1 MSNLFAIR
9 PYRFVPSLLTV
20 VLCLAWLLPGLI
32 GHEPWKGDEAETMG
46 LIHSVLSGAPAAIP
60 TLAGEPWL
68 STPPLYNLI
77 AATFA
82 QIFSPWLP
90 AHDGARLA
98 GGFFILLT
106 LFFAG
111 FTGRELYGSEHGR
124 LAALVLIGSV
134 GLWVRAHESIPQTA
148 LLAGVAMVGYGAA
161 LSVRRAYVGGAIAG
175 TGLGISFM
183 SVGIAETLGLGMA
196 LLALPAFS
204 PVWRQTNTLKAAA
217 MTLLFAAPWLL
228 IWPLALYQTAPGLL
242 ADWWHSQ
249 VQLRF
254 VFWSA
259 QPGMGTLYYF
269 KFLPW
274 FAWPAWP
281 LALWTVWKARRGQ
294 LTSTGIVLP
303 LAMWLSLTLILS
315 FTTESSPDQ
324 GLPLLIPLAWLA
336 AGSTY
341 TLRRGA
347 ANALYWF
354 AVMTFAV
361 VATTAWVYWSAL
373 DMGVP
378 IKLARH
384 LHAIQPGYQGAFH
397 PFPVGMAVL
406 YCLAWAL
413 LVIRMKRSPQRPLIV
428 WAAGMTL
435 TWGLAASL
443 FERPMDERMSYE
455 AMILSMQNH
464 LPATACIASRGVDDG
479 TRAMLDYYLGV
490 QTLRE
495 ENTTTTTCP
504 VLLVEDYSETGVLPK
519 LDGWKIIWSGNRPG
533 NSTERYILYHRLKH
547 SHLKHD

>member
-20 VLCLAWLLPGLI
+20 ALCLAWLLPGLI

-46 LIHSVLSGAPAAIP
+46 LIHSILSGAPTAIP

-68 STPPLYNLI
+68 GAPPLYSLI
-77 AATFA
+77 ASTFA
-82 QIFSPWLP
+82 QLFSPWLP

-98 GGFFILLT
+98 GGFFILLS
-106 LFFAG
+106 LLFAG

-161 LSVRRAYVGGAIAG
+161 LAVRRAYVGGATAG
-175 TGLGISFM
+175 IGLGITFM
-183 SVGIAETLGLGMA
+183 SVGIPETLALGIA
-196 LLALPAFS
+196 LLALPIFS
-204 PVWRQTNTLKAAA
+204 PSWRHGNTLKAAA
-217 MTLLFAAPWLL
+217 MTLLFAAPWFL

-242 ADWWHSQ
+242 HDWWHSQ
-249 VQLRF
+249 TQARF
-254 VFWSA
+254 VFWSTP
-259 QPGMGTLYYF
+259 PGMGTLYYF

-281 LALWTVWKARRGQ
+281 LALWTVWKARRDQ
-294 LTSTGIVLP
+294 LTTTGIVLP
-303 LAMWLSLTLILS
+303 LAMWLSLTIVLS

-324 GLPLLIPLAWLA
+324 GLPLLLPLAWLA

-361 VATTAWVYWSAL
+361 VAAAAWVYWSAL
-373 DMGVP
+373 DLGVP
-378 IKLARH
+378 VKLAHH
-384 LHAIQPGYQGAFH
+384 LHDIQPGYQGEFH
-397 PFPVGMAVL
+397 PFMVGMAVL

-413 LVIRMKRSPQRPLIV
+413 LMIRMPRSPQRPLIA

-435 TWGLAASL
+435 AWGLAASL

-455 AMILSMQNH
+455 AMMKSMQPH
-464 LPATACIASRGVDDG
+464 LPVKACISSRGVADG
-479 TRAMLDYYLGV
+479 ARAMLDYYLGV

-495 ENTTTTTCP
+495 ENTNTTTCP
-504 VLLVEDYSETGVLPK
+504 VLLVEDHSEAATPPK
-519 LDGWKIIWSGNRPG
+519 LAGWRITWSGNRPG
-533 NSTERYILYHRLKH
+533 NHTERYILYHRLKH
-547 SHLKHD
+547 G

>member
-46 LIHSVLSGAPAAIP
+46 LIHSVLSGAPTAIP

-68 STPPLYNLI
+68 GVPPLYSLVG
-77 AATFA
+77 AAFA
-82 QIFSPWLP
+82 EIFSTWLP

-98 GGFFILLT
+98 GGFFILIT
-106 LFFAG
+106 LFFTG
-111 FTGRELYGSEHGR
+111 FAGRELYGSEHGR
-124 LAALVLIGSV
+124 LTALVLIGSV

-161 LSVRRAYVGGAIAG
+161 LSVRRAYVGGALAG

-183 SVGIAETLGLGMA
+183 SIGVAETLALGMT
-196 LLALPAFS
+196 LLALPIFS
-204 PVWRQTNTLKAAA
+204 PSWRQSSTLKAAA
-217 MTLLFAAPWLL
+217 MTVLFAAPWLL
-228 IWPLALYQTAPGLL
+228 IWPLALYQSAPGLL

-249 VQLRF
+249 IQARF
-254 VFWSA
+254 VFWSTP
-259 QPGMGTLYYF
+259 PGMGTLYYF

-281 LALWTVWKARRGQ
+281 LALWTVWRARRGQ
-294 LTSTGIVLP
+294 LTSPGIVLP
-303 LAMWLSLTLILS
+303 MAMWLSLTAVLS

-324 GLPLLIPLAWLA
+324 GLPLLLPLAWLA

-354 AVMTFAV
+354 AIMTFAV
-361 VATTAWVYWSAL
+361 VAATAWVYWSAL
-373 DMGVP
+373 DLGIP
-378 IKLARH
+378 FKLAHH
-384 LHAIQPGYQGAFH
+384 LDDIQPGYQGEFH
-397 PFPVGMAVL
+397 PFMVSMAVL
-406 YCLAWAL
+406 YCVGWAL
-413 LVIRMKRSPQRPLIV
+413 LVLRLQRSPQRPLIV

-435 TWGLAASL
+435 AWGLAASL

-455 AMILSMQNH
+455 AMMKSMQPH
-464 LPATACIASRGVDDG
+464 LPATACIASRGVSDG
-479 TRAMLDYYLGV
+479 ARAMLDYYLDV

-495 ENTTTTTCP
+495 ENTTATTCP
-504 VLLVEDYSETGVLPK
+504 FLLVEDHSETATVPK
-519 LDGWKIIWSGNRPG
+519 LHGWRIKWSGNRPG
-533 NSTERYILYHRLKH
+533 NRTERYILYRRLKH
-547 SHLKHD
+547 G

>member
-1 MSNLFAIR
+1 MSNLFSIR

-20 VLCLAWLLPGLI
+20 MLCLAWLLPGLI

-46 LIHSVLSGAPAAIP
+46 LIHSVLSGAPTAIP

-68 STPPLYNLI
+68 SVPPLYSLI
-77 AATFA
+77 GAAFA

-98 GGFFILLT
+98 GGFFILMT

-161 LSVRRAYVGGAIAG
+161 LSVRRAYIGGAIAG

-183 SVGIAETLGLGMA
+183 SVGVAETLALG
-196 LLALPAFS
+196 LALFALPIFS
-204 PVWRQTNTLKAAA
+204 PSWRRSNTIKAAA
-217 MTLLFAAPWLL
+217 MTLLFVAPWLL
-228 IWPLALYQTAPGLL
+228 IWPLALYQVAPGLL
-242 ADWWHSQ
+242 TDWWHSQ
-249 VQLRF
+249 VQARF
-254 VFWSA
+254 VFWS
-259 QPGMGTLYYF
+259 PTPTMGTLYYF

-281 LALWTVWKARRGQ
+281 LALWTLWQARREQ

-303 LAMWLSLTLILS
+303 LAMWLSFSIVLS
-315 FTTESSPDQ
+315 FTTEPTPDQ

-336 AGSTY
+336 AGSTF

-354 AVMTFAV
+354 AVMTFGV
-361 VATTAWVYWSAL
+361 VAATAWVYWSAL
-373 DMGVP
+373 DLGMP
-378 IKLARH
+378 MKLAQH
-384 LHAIQPGYQGAFH
+384 LHAIQPGYQGEFR
-397 PFPVGMAVL
+397 PFLVGMAVL
-406 YCLAWAL
+406 YCVVWAVL
-413 LVIRMKRSPQRPLIV
+413 MIRMQRSPQRPLIA

-435 TWGLAASL
+435 AWGLAASL

-455 AMILSMQNH
+455 AMMKSMQPH
-464 LPATACIASRGVDDG
+464 LPATACVSSRGVADG
-479 TRAMLDYYLGV
+479 ARAMLDYYLGV
-490 QTLRE
+490 QTVRQE
-495 ENTTTTTCP
+495 ITTGSTCP
-504 VLLVEDYSETGVLPK
+504 VLLVEDQSETAELPQIS
-519 LDGWKIIWSGNRPG
+519 GWHITWSGNRPG
-533 NSTERYILYHRLKH
+533 NRTERYILYSRLNP
-547 SHLKHD
+547 

>member
-1 MSNLFAIR
+1 MSNLFSIR

-46 LIHSVLSGAPAAIP
+46 LIHSVLSGGPTAIP

-68 STPPLYNLI
+68 SVPPLYNLI
-77 AATFA
+77 GATFA
-82 QIFSPWLP
+82 QLFSPWLP

-98 GGFFILLT
+98 GGFFVLLA
-106 LFFAG
+106 LFFSG
-111 FTGRELYGSEHGR
+111 FAGRELYGSEHGR
-124 LAALVLIGSV
+124 LAALVLIGSI

-161 LSVRRAYVGGAIAG
+161 LSVRRAYVGGAIVG
-175 TGLGISFM
+175 TGIGISFM
-183 SVGIAETLGLGMA
+183 SVGVAETMALGMA
-196 LLALPAFS
+196 LFALPLFS
-204 PVWRQTNTLKAAA
+204 PSWRQVNTLKAAA

-249 VQLRF
+249 VQARF
-254 VFWSA
+254 VFWSDK
-259 QPGMGTLYYF
+259 PYMGTLYYF

-303 LAMWLSLTLILS
+303 LAMWLSLSIVLS
-315 FTTESSPDQ
+315 FTTESSPDL

-354 AVMTFAV
+354 AVMTFSVV
-361 VATTAWVYWSAL
+361 VATAWVYWSAL
-373 DMGVP
+373 DLGIP
-378 IKLARH
+378 KSLAHH
-384 LHAIQPGYQGAFH
+384 LANIQPGYQGEFR
-397 PFPVGMAVL
+397 PFLVGMAVI

-413 LVIRMKRSPQRPLIV
+413 LMIRLKRSPQRPLIA

-435 TWGLAASL
+435 AWGIAASL
-443 FERPMDERMSYE
+443 FERPIDERMSYD
-455 AMILSMQNH
+455 AMLFSLQPH
-464 LPATACIASRGVDDG
+464 LPTSTCIASDGVSDDA
-479 TRAMLDYYLGV
+479 RAMLDYYLGV
-490 QTLRE
+490 QTLRQ
-495 ENTTTTTCP
+495 ENTKTSTCRA
-504 VLLVEDYSETGVLPK
+504 LLVEDHSDSTTLPHRK
-519 LDGWKIIWSGNRPG
+519 GWRITWHGNRPG
-533 NSTERYILYHRLKH
+533 NRTERFILYRRV
-547 SHLKHD
+547 

>member
-1 MSNLFAIR
+1 MSNLFSIR
-9 PYRFVPSLLTV
+9 PYRFVPSLLTL

-46 LIHSVLSGAPAAIP
+46 LIHSVLGGAPTAIP

-68 STPPLYNLI
+68 SVPPLYSLVG
-77 AATFA
+77 AAFA

-98 GGFFILLT
+98 GGFFILMT

-161 LSVRRAYVGGAIAG
+161 LSVRRAYVGGAITG

-183 SVGIAETLGLGMA
+183 SVGVAETLALG
-196 LLALPAFS
+196 LALFALPILSPA
-204 PVWRQTNTLKAAA
+204 WRKTNTIKAAA

-228 IWPLALYQTAPGLL
+228 IWPLALYQVAPGLL

-249 VQLRF
+249 VQDRF

-259 QPGMGTLYYF
+259 APAMGTLYYF

-281 LALWTVWKARRGQ
+281 LALWTLWQARRGQ

-303 LAMWLSLTLILS
+303 LAMWLSFSIILS

-336 AGSTY
+336 AGSAY

-354 AVMTFAV
+354 AIMTFGV

-373 DMGVP
+373 DLGVP
-378 IKLARH
+378 MRLSNH
-384 LHAIQPGYQGAFH
+384 LHNIQPGYQGEFH
-397 PFPVGMAVL
+397 PFLVGMAAL
-406 YCLAWAL
+406 YCVVWVVLM
-413 LVIRMKRSPQRPLIV
+413 IRMQRSPQRPLIA

-435 TWGLAASL
+435 AWGLAASL
-443 FERPMDERMSYE
+443 FERPMDERMSYA
-455 AMILSMQNH
+455 AMMKSMQPY
-464 LPATACIASRGVDDG
+464 LPATACVSSLGVADG
-479 TRAMLDYYLGV
+479 ARAMLDYYLGV
-490 QTLRE
+490 QTMRQE
-495 ENTTTTTCP
+495 ITTVSTCP
-504 VLLVEDYSETGVLPK
+504 VLLVEDHSETAALPQ
-519 LDGWKIIWSGNRPG
+519 LNGWQITWSGNRPG
-533 NSTERYILYHRLKH
+533 NRTERYILYSRLKT
-547 SHLKHD
+547 